1 MIFTIAVLGGPSNT
15 QANLHALKFAQSA
28 VKTGHHI
35 NRVFFFH
42 EGVSVA
48 HNQRELNQDE
58 FDYNKAWSE
67 LSTEY
72 QVELSVCV
80 ASGGRRGVIKNETS
94 SSTLAEG
101 FELVGLG
108 QLVDAISSS
117 DKYIE
122 FAA

>member
-1 MIFTIAVLGGPSNT
+1 MIFTIAVLGGPYDS
-15 QANLHALKFAQSA
+15 QANLHAFKFAQS
-28 VKTGHHI
+28 VIENGHHI
-35 NRVFFFH
+35 NCVFFFH

-48 HNQRELNQDE
+48 HKQRELNQDE
-58 FDYNKAWSE
+58 FDYNKAWTE

-72 QVELSVCV
+72 LVELNVCV
-80 ASGGRRGVIKNETS
+80 ASGGRRGEIKNETS

>member
-15 QANLHALKFAQSA
+15 QANLHAFKFAQSA
-28 VKTGHHI
+28 VKTGHRI

-48 HNQRELNQDE
+48 LNQRELNQEE
-58 FDYNKAWSE
+58 FDYKRAWIE

-72 QVELSVCV
+72 QVELNVCV
-80 ASGGRRGVIKNETS
+80 SSGGRRGVIKNETS